1 MNAINITHPAG
12 LPSFEVRFASL
23 FKPGSGYAF
32 PCDGQGHVDL
42 DALSDRARDNYL
54 YARAM
59 IGRDTALPR
68 VCPMH
73 ATAANQH
80 H

>member
-1 MNAINITHPAG
+1 MNVNLAAAS
-12 LPSFEVRFASL
+12 PSFEVRFASL
-23 FKPGSGYAF
+23 YRQGSGYAF

-42 DALSDRARDNYL
+42 DALTEEARNNYL

-59 IGRDTALPR
+59 IGREIAMPR
-68 VCPMH
+68 ITPV
-73 ATAANQH
+73 ATSAGASQH